1 MGTEISG
8 TGTIVGMGISELK
21 MELMVG
27 SAKVG
32 TEAGI
37 VFAGS
42 HVVLEVL
49 WDAAPAGRTKAAL
62 IRAPTS
68 AKARILSIA
77 SPGLS
82 KLDRKSD

>member
-49 WDAAPAGRTKAAL
+49 ENQ
-62 IRAPTS
+62 
-68 AKARILSIA
+68 
-77 SPGLS
+77 
-82 KLDRKSD
+82 